1 MKKQLLLPHAC
12 KNIGWILLAP
22 SLITG
27 ILYLIN
33 PDIPFAQYAWYD
45 ELLVIGLT
53 ISMTMVA
60 FSREKDED
68 EYTAAIRSRYL
79 SLAFYAD
86 TLIAVI
92 GTLAI
97 YEFSYLN
104 FMVIQMFLVLLLYI
118 VMFNIAMW
126 HIRTENKS
134 ICDEE

>member
-12 KNIGWILLAP
+12 KNIGWILLAS

-33 PDIPFAQYAWYD
+33 PDIPFAQYTWYD

-86 TLIAVI
+86 TLIVVI

-126 HIRTENKS
+126 HIRTENKA

>member
-1 MKKQLLLPHAC
+1 
-12 KNIGWILLAP
+12 
-22 SLITG
+22 
-27 ILYLIN
+27 
-33 PDIPFAQYAWYD
+33 
-45 ELLVIGLT
+45 
-53 ISMTMVA
+53 MTMVA

-86 TLIAVI
+86 TLIVVI

-126 HIRTENKS
+126 HIRTENKA